1 MKDSIKITSEIFIE
15 EPKIFSIP
23 LNQLPNHIDAFK
35 KVNPY
40 YMDGIVTIRAGKQE
54 AAMSYYM
61 GFLWDLILNALEE
74 LLTQD
79 TTNFDCHADVTI
91 KHLKNSKQD
100 ILSWQ
105 VERFGKVK
113 YDFKPF
119 VFKLLDAAEDFF
131 TSVTNNLGNITLDID
146 IDNNYDYS
154 SSIEYLKQI
163 REKYVKMLG
172 VNNR

>member
-1 MKDSIKITSEIFIE
+1 MKDRIKITSRLFTE
-15 EPKIFSIP
+15 ELNSASIP
-23 LNQLPNHIDAFK
+23 LNKLPNHIEAFK
-35 KVNPY
+35 KINPY

-54 AAMSYYM
+54 AAMGYYM

-91 KHLKNSKQD
+91 KHFKNSQQD
-100 ILSWQ
+100 ILLWE

-119 VFKLLDAAEDFF
+119 VFELLYAAEDFF

-154 SSIEYLKQI
+154 NSIEYLKQI
-163 REKYVKMLG
+163 KEKYLEIY
-172 VNNR
+172 R